1 MEFPWRQVES
11 AERPDSAAA
20 GVVACL
26 PVARPPSAL
35 PFIPPPPTGPELPR
49 VSMGKE
55 GCSPLQ
61 GLVLKGKSLSLPFE
75 PLGRPAVF
83 FFDLPSPFTPSR
95 GCTSEE
101 KKRDR
106 QTDGGVKHLSV
117 VYLYSPS
124 FKNVAMSKLQQLM
137 HIHPILANFEGLI
150 IDFIH
155 LQTSLNLRI

>member
-11 AERPDSAAA
+11 GERPDSAAA

-55 GCSPLQ
+55 GCSPLY

-101 KKRDR
+101 KKER
-106 QTDGGVKHLSV
+106 QTDRWRCQTPFSCL
-117 VYLYSPS
+117 YLYSPS

-137 HIHPILANFEGLI
+137 HNHPILANAEGLI

-155 LQTSLNLRI
+155 S